1 MLRFGGSINCHLFFC
16 QIQNQL
22 RDIHMDQ
29 AETDQNIIITT
40 DKAIV
45 ECGLEQGQV
54 DSLIFY
60 P

>member
-1 MLRFGGSINCHLFFC
+1 
-16 QIQNQL
+16 
-22 RDIHMDQ
+22 MDQ

-60 P
+60 PWIKLSHLQS